1 MKVQGTSTRGVPFVF
16 EEDLMDV
23 KRVLTVAGSDS
34 GGGAGIQADL
44 KTITALGGFG
54 MSVVTALTAQ
64 NTLGVQAVHE
74 IPVEFIEA
82 QFDSVAGDIGVD
94 AAKTGMLSS
103 SEIIRCV
110 AKKIRQYR
118 IRKLVVDPVMAAKGG
133 SRLLRE
139 EARETLIGE
148 LIPLAAVVTPNIPE
162 AEALTGMRIS
172 RKSDMRKAAV
182 RIHELGAK
190 NVVVKGGHLEGDA
203 ADLLFDGKGFHEFAV
218 KRIDT
223 KHTHGTGCTFASA
236 IATGLAQGAGVHE
249 AVQRAKDYVTEAIRF
264 GLAIGGGQGPTNHF
278 APVFREGERWR
289 CIEELKTAIKRL
301 KGMHTGNI
309 VPEIQSNFGYALPG
323 ATSAAEVAAVPGR
336 IIRVGQNV
344 ETLHDPAFGASSHV
358 AKVILAVM
366 RFDGRYR
373 SAMNIRFSEEIVDI
387 LKALGFDV
395 ASFDRAHEPR
405 DVKLREGSSL
415 EWGTTDALSRH
426 KGIPDAV
433 FDRGGEGKEPIVRIL
448 GRNPA
453 EVADKVLRVSKALR
467 KSRS

>member
-1 MKVQGTSTRGVPFVF
+1 M
-16 EEDLMDV
+16 EV
-23 KRVLTVAGSDS
+23 KKVLTIAGSDS

-64 NTLGVQAVHE
+64 NTLGVQGVYD

-82 QFDSVAGDIGVD
+82 QFDSVAGDIGAD

-110 AKKIRQYR
+110 AKKIRRYR
-118 IRKLVVDPVMAAKGG
+118 IRKLVVDPVMVAKGG

-139 EARETLIGE
+139 EARGTLIRE
-148 LIPLAAVVTPNIPE
+148 LIPLATVVTPNIPE
-162 AEALTGMRIS
+162 AEVLTGMRIANTGAM
-172 RKSDMRKAAV
+172 KKAAAL
-182 RIHELGAK
+182 IHKLGAK
-190 NVVVKGGHLEGDA
+190 SVVVKGGHLQGDA
-203 ADLLFDGKGFHEFAV
+203 VDLFFDGKRFHEFAT
-218 KRIDT
+218 KRIET

-236 IATGLAQGAGVHE
+236 IATGLAQGAGVTE
-249 AVQRAKDYVTEAIRF
+249 AVKRAKDYVTEAIRF

-289 CIEELKTAIKRL
+289 CVEELKQAVARL
-301 KGMHTGNI
+301 KGERSGNI
-309 VPEIQSNFGYALPG
+309 IPEIQSNFGYALAG
-323 ATSAAEVAAVPGR
+323 ALSAAEVAAVPGR
-336 IIRVGQNV
+336 VIRVGENV

-366 RFDGRYR
+366 RFDGSFR
-373 SAMNIRFSEEIVDI
+373 SAMNIRFSEEIVGI
-387 LKALGFDV
+387 LKALKFDV
-395 ASFDRAHEPR
+395 ASFDRADEPE

-426 KGIPDAV
+426 GRVPDAV
-433 FDRGGEGKEPIVRIL
+433 FDRGGDGKEPIVRIL

-453 EVADKVLRVSKALR
+453 EVVEKVLKVSRALR
-467 KSRS
+467 K

>member
-1 MKVQGTSTRGVPFVF
+1 M
-16 EEDLMDV
+16 EV
-23 KRVLTVAGSDS
+23 KRILTIAGSDS

-64 NTLGVQAVHE
+64 NTLGVQGVYD

-82 QFDSVAGDIGVD
+82 QFDSVASDIGVD

-110 AKKIRQYR
+110 AKKIRRYR
-118 IRKLVVDPVMAAKGG
+118 IRKLVIDPVMVAKGG
-133 SRLLRE
+133 SPLLRE
-139 EARETLIGE
+139 EARGTLIKD

-162 AEALTGMRIS
+162 AEVLTGMRIA
-172 RKSDMRKAAV
+172 KKDNMKKAAV
-182 RIHELGAK
+182 LIHKLGAK
-190 NVVVKGGHLEGDA
+190 NVVVKGGHLGGDA
-203 ADLLFDGKGFHEFAV
+203 LDLLFDGKSFHEFAV

-236 IATGLAQGAGVHE
+236 IATGLAQGLGVLE

-289 CIEELKTAIKRL
+289 CVEDLKRAIARL
-301 KGMHTGNI
+301 KGERTGNI
-309 VPEIQSNFGYALPG
+309 VPEIQSNFGYALAG
-323 ATSAAEVAAVPGR
+323 AASPAEVAAVPGR
-336 IIRVGQNV
+336 IIRVGENV
-344 ETLHDPAFGASSHV
+344 ETLYDPAFGASSHV

-366 RFDGRYR
+366 RFDDRYR
-373 SAMNIRFSEEIVDI
+373 SAMNIRFSEEIVGL
-387 LKALGFDV
+387 LKALKFDV
-395 ASFDRAHEPR
+395 ARFDRTDEPR

-433 FDRGGEGKEPIVRIL
+433 FDRGGDGKEPIVRIL
-448 GRNPA
+448 GRNPD
-453 EVADKVLRVSKALR
+453 EVAEKVLNVSKALR
-467 KSRS
+467 K